1 MPYSAE
7 ISRANPS
14 AFIFLVD
21 QSGSMVEPI
30 SGSDGTVRKCD
41 SVADAINKLLHNLI
55 IKCARGEGVRNF
67 YEVAVIG
74 YGATVAPAFSGPL
87 AGRDLVPL
95 SEIASAPARV
105 ETRTRKVADGAGGVI
120 EQKVKFPVWFE
131 PLAKGI
137 TPMGTAIDLAGKL
150 LKEWVP
156 KHRGS
161 YPPIVINISDGEA
174 TDSGPVPQ
182 AATLCEQ
189 STDDG
194 NILLFNC
201 HISSKLLPP
210 IIFPESDG
218 DLPDDFART
227 LFGVSS
233 LLPASLRELGRSENF
248 NLGPDSRGFAFNAD
262 MVELIRFLDIGTRS
276 SNLR

>member
-14 AFIFLVD
+14 AFLFLID

-30 SGSDGTVRKCD
+30 AGSENKRKCD
-41 SVADAINKLLHNLI
+41 SVSDAINRLLHNLI

-67 YEVAVIG
+67 YEVCVVG

-95 SEIASAPARV
+95 SEVASSPARV
-105 ETRTRKVADGAGGVI
+105 EERIRKVDDGNGGII

-131 PLAKGI
+131 PTAKGI
-137 TPMGTAIDLAGKL
+137 TPMGSALSLASKIM
-150 LKEWVP
+150 KEWVAR
-156 KHRGS
+156 HMAS

-182 AATLCEQ
+182 AEELC
-189 STDDG
+189 SLATDDG
-194 NILLFNC
+194 NLLLLNC
-201 HISSKLLPP
+201 HISNTTVQP
-210 IIFPESDG
+210 IVFPDSDA
-218 DLPDDFART
+218 DLPDTFSKS
-227 LFGVSS
+227 LFSISS
-233 LLPASLRELGRSENF
+233 ILPASMRELARAEGFS
-248 NLGPDSRGFAFNAD
+248 LGPEARGFAFNAD
-262 MVELIRFLDIGTRS
+262 LVELIRFLDIGTRS
-276 SNLR
+276 SNMR